1 VGATVPTHPNSPIIP
16 PLTSRQFWALVAG
29 GIGTIITGYIG
40 LIYVLVNIVYG
51 GIDARL
57 KSLED
62 HFQSAI
68 VASANVKQLLET
80 SPTLQHDIT
89 ETNKTVF
96 ELKGSMEALKT
107 VPQQIQTLQQ
117 DFGKLQIQTNNIQK
131 QIHTI
136 PGVNP

>member
-1 VGATVPTHPNSPIIP
+1 MRMTHNQNAPVIAIP
-16 PLTSRQFWALVAG
+16 PGSRGQFFALL
-29 GIGTIITGYIG
+29 GTIIVGFLAVIATLIG
-40 LIYVLVNIVYG
+40 VVYW

-68 VASANVKQLLET
+68 VAGANVKQLLET
-80 SPTLQHDIT
+80 APTLQHDIT

-96 ELKGSMEALKT
+96 ELKGGMESLKT
-107 VPQQIQTLQQ
+107 VPQLIQMLQQ

>member
-1 VGATVPTHPNSPIIP
+1 MAARDQNAPVIAIP
-16 PLTSRQFWALVAG
+16 PVSRGQFVTLL
-29 GIGTIITGYIG
+29 GTIIVGFLAVIATLIG
-40 LIYVLVNIVYG
+40 VVYW

-68 VASANVKQLLET
+68 VAGANVKQLLET
-80 SPTLQHDIT
+80 APTLQHDIT

-96 ELKGSMEALKT
+96 ELKGGMESLKT

-131 QIHTI
+131 QIHAI

>member
-1 VGATVPTHPNSPIIP
+1 MPTPSGTPIGANSPITWAQLGAIFAIVLTIIG
-16 PLTSRQFWALVAG
+16 PLTAALYT
-29 GIGTIITGYIG
+29 GIRNGQKET
-40 LIYVLVNIVYG
+40 N
-51 GIDARL
+51 DRL

-62 HFQSAI
+62 RFQSAI

-80 SPTLQHDIT
+80 APTLQHDIT

-107 VPQQIQTLQQ
+107 VPQQIQMLQQ

-131 QIHTI
+131 Q
-136 PGVNP
+136 

>member
-1 VGATVPTHPNSPIIP
+1 VCAVTASDQNAPIIAVP
-16 PLTSRQFWALVAG
+16 PVSRGQFFALL
-29 GIGTIITGYIG
+29 GTIIVGFVAVIAT
-40 LIYVLVNIVYG
+40 LVGVVYW

-62 HFQSAI
+62 HFQSSI

-96 ELKGSMEALKT
+96 ELKGGMESLKT
-107 VPQQIQTLQQ
+107 VPQQIQALQQ
-117 DFGKLQIQTNNIQK
+117 DFGKLQIQTNNIQN

-136 PGVNP
+136 PGVKP